1 VFRANLGLL
10 DRLELVA
17 SKVYKVL
24 RVRRVLLVIQDP
36 SAIRVH
42 RVQWAKLDQRVMLD
56 SREPQVALE
65 LLDSLDLLV

>member
-1 VFRANLGLL
+1 LGLL

-36 SAIRVH
+36 SAIRVR